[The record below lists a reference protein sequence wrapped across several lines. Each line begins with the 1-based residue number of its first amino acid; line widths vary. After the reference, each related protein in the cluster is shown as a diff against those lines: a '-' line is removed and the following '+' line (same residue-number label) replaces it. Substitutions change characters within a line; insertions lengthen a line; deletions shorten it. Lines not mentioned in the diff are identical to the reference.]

1 MYAFLFRYI
10 FWPMYYLRNKML
22 PVCFSFFSLFVFVHM
37 NDKDSG
43 QSFHLL
49 KENRCRSKRKKKT
62 IFINISDHLSW
73 NFRWKRKK
81 RKIKVSKNSIID
93 TGMIYLSHIF
103 TIHAWHVGQNISQEK
118 DCLFWSCYWV
128 VVKTMEVR
136 RLNKAKK

>member
-49 KENRCRSKRKKKT
+49 KENRCRSKRKKRQYLSIYLT
-62 IFINISDHLSW
+62 ICLGIFDE
-73 NFRWKRKK
+73 REEK
-81 RKIKVSKNSIID
+81 KIKVSKNSIID
-93 TGMIYLSHIF
+93 SGMIYLSHIF